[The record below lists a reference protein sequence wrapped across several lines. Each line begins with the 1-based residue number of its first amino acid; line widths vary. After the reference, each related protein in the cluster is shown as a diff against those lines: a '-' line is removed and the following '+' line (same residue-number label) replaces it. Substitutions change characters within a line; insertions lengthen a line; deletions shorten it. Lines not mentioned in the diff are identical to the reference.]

1 MKEQLESK
9 KMTAPKLEVI
19 RFQNE
24 DVISASQVVIGPVG
38 GQDPINPPTEN
49 PPFPIPGGNIPG
61 N

>member
-24 DVISASQVVIGPVG
+24 DVIVTSLTVSGEPVG
-38 GQDPINPPTEN
+38 GGEFDN
-49 PPFPIPGGNIPG
+49 
-61 N
+61 

>member
-24 DVISASQVVIGPVG
+24 DVIAGSGVNEAFGGGDGSQG
-38 GQDPINPPTEN
+38 GDDP
-49 PPFPIPGGNIPG
+49 FAG
-61 N
+61 

>member
-24 DVISASQVVIGPVG
+24 DVISASEGPEVSG
-38 GQDPINPPTEN
+38 ESVKPAE
-49 PPFPIPGGNIPG
+49 GNETPMW
-61 N
+61 

>member
-24 DVISASQVVIGPVG
+24 DVIAASTTTFTIG
-38 GQDPINPPTEN
+38 GQDALGGIPNPP
-49 PPFPIPGGNIPG
+49 PSP
-61 N
+61 

>member
-24 DVISASQVVIGPVG
+24 DVIAASGISKPTGT
-38 GQDPINPPTEN
+38 GQNPINPPPEN
-49 PPFPIPGGNIPG
+49 PPTPWS
-61 N
+61 

>member
-24 DVISASQVVIGPVG
+24 DVISTSSASQVIGPIG
-38 GQDPINPPTEN
+38 GQDPVNPPTGN
-49 PPFPIPGGNIPG
+49 PSFPMP
-61 N
+61 